1 MKPLYALV
9 AETCKHRDVL
19 EQLLAGSSELSASGI
34 DPHLSKI
41 LITELIWGRGY
52 LKPEN
57 ARAIHTILGIES
69 QLRSSLK
76 GLQSS
81 HPEQPLEFQGMILD
95 LFIICLSL
103 SLQRNGSEQGCH

>member
-1 MKPLYALV
+1 M

-19 EQLLAGSSELSASGI
+19 EQLLAGSSELSDSGL
-34 DPHLSKI
+34 DPHLCKI

-69 QLRSSLK
+69 QLRTSLK
-76 GLQSS
+76 GLMSFR
-81 HPEQPLEFQGMILD
+81 PEQPLDFQGTNLILITFY
-95 LFIICLSL
+95 LF
-103 SLQRNGSEQGCH
+103 